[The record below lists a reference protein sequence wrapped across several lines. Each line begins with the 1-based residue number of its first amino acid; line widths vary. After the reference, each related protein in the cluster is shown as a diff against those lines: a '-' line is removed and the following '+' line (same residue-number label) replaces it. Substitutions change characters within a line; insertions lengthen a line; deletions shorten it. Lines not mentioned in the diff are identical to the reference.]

1 MASRTKQK
9 EEARARRLAE
19 ERALAERSRQRRRM
33 QMLGGVV
40 LAAVAIVAVAI
51 ALSVGGSTTTSAPK
65 NLAGT
70 KAHST
75 VSPTNSLLAGIPQ
88 SAATLGE
95 PSAKVT
101 LTEYGDLQC
110 PVCADFSETAEKT
123 LISKDVRQGQVRLI
137 YKSLAT
143 ATLNGPN
150 PGVFPTQQAAAYAAG
165 LQNRAWYYI
174 LDFYQL
180 QGTENTNYVNASY
193 LNGIARLVPGLNF
206 AKWSSDRTSSTLS
219 QQVNTEES
227 AAKTLG
233 LNSTPTLIVQGPKG
247 QAQPIAGD
255 VPYSSLEQVI
265 KSVS

>member
-19 ERALAERSRQRRRM
+19 ERALAERARQRRRL

-51 ALSVGGSTTTSAPK
+51 ALSVGGGNSNPPK
-65 NLAGT
+65 NLSSAG
-70 KAHST
+70 ARNV
-75 VSPTNSLLAGIPQ
+75 VSPTNRLLAGIPQ
-88 SAATLGE
+88 SGPTLGA

-101 LTEYGDLQC
+101 VTEYGDLQC
-110 PVCADFSETAEKT
+110 PVCKDFAQTGEQT
-123 LISKDVRQGQVRLI
+123 LISKDVHQGSVRLI

-165 LQNRAWYYI
+165 LQNLGWYYI
-174 LDFYQL
+174 LNFYRL
-180 QGTENTNYVNASY
+180 QGQENTNYVNANF
-193 LNGIARLVPGLNF
+193 LNGIARLVPGLNV
-206 AKWSSDRTSSTLS
+206 AKWSSDRTSSTLV
-219 QQVNTEES
+219 QQVGSEEQT
-227 AAKTLG
+227 AKTLG

-247 QAQPIAGD
+247 QAQPVAGD
-255 VPYSSLEQVI
+255 IPYSSIEQLI